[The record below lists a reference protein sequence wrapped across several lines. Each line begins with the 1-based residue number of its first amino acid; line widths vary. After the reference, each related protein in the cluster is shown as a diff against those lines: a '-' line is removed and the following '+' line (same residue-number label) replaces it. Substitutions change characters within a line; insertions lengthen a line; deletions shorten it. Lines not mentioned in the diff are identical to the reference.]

1 MLGVNM
7 PKKSSAKVAGKRA
20 DQYMLRFSE
29 GMRDRLAKLA
39 GANGRSM
46 NAEILEAVEKHLEG
60 ADRVTQLWE
69 VFEKHRKNIEAL
81 DSIRGAVEELER
93 AVGGLTDGEFYG
105 RLRRTREDAE
115 REAREASMP
124 PITAEQAA
132 VIRGLLKEART
143 DEARLLAYM
152 EASSIEA
159 IRDFEK
165 AASALE
171 DRRRFQQAADTP
183 EAQPS
188 PHKGHRGD

>member
-1 MLGVNM
+1 M
-7 PKKSSAKVAGKRA
+7 PKKSSGKVAGKRA

-46 NAEILEAVEKHLEG
+46 NAEILEAIEKHLEG

-69 VFEKHRKNIEAL
+69 VFEKHRENIEAL

-93 AVGGLTDGEFYG
+93 AVGHLTDGEFYG
-105 RLRRTREDAE
+105 RLRRTREAAE

-132 VIRGLLKEART
+132 VIRRLIQETGA
-143 DEARLLAYM
+143 DEARLLKLLGVPT
-152 EASSIEA
+152 IEE
-159 IRDFEK
+159 IKDFERGV
-165 AASALE
+165 SALE
-171 DRRRFQQAADTP
+171 QRAALQTGGSVNID
-183 EAQPS
+183 
-188 PHKGHRGD
+188 